1 MVEPYYFKHRY
12 PKLQTTILNFK
23 IKGLP
28 LDVLFQAQSSAIFNL
43 DILNYYKVWESGI
56 QLYKLRT
63 AIMWKTNNHDNVVD
77 DDDHD
82 DDNDDIQN
90 NQGRRLRLITLSK
103 NLIIIIIIIFIFVSA
118 KHILITLYSLYLQYN
133 TSYLLYLQ
141 YNAMFWSTTPGTYTI
156 TYDLLLI
163 NYNWKHTLL
172 TITIQI

>member
-1 MVEPYYFKHRY
+1 M
-12 PKLQTTILNFK
+12 
-23 IKGLP
+23 
-28 LDVLFQAQSSAIFNL
+28 DVLFQAQSSAIFNL
-43 DILNYYKVWESGI
+43 DILNYLKVWESGI

-63 AIMWKTNNHDNVVD
+63 AIMWKTNNHNVVD

-103 NLIIIIIIIFIFVSA
+103 NLIIIIIIIIIFIFVSA
-118 KHILITLYSLYLQYN
+118 KHILITLYSLYLQYD

-172 TITIQI
+172 TIKIQKVLHEKIKKHYR

>member
-1 MVEPYYFKHRY
+1 M
-12 PKLQTTILNFK
+12 
-23 IKGLP
+23 
-28 LDVLFQAQSSAIFNL
+28 DVLFQAQSSAIFNL
-43 DILNYYKVWESGI
+43 DILNYLKVWESGI

-118 KHILITLYSLYLQYN
+118 KHILITLY
-133 TSYLLYLQ
+133 
-141 YNAMFWSTTPGTYTI
+141 
-156 TYDLLLI
+156 
-163 NYNWKHTLL
+163 
-172 TITIQI
+172 